1 MSEKFN
7 LKWNDFQSNV
17 SQSFQEVRKAQ
28 SLLDV
33 TLVSDDLM
41 EIKAHRLMLT
51 VCSDF
56 FKTILKDS
64 KPEPIIY
71 LTGFHSSN
79 ISLILDYIY
88 KGEVQIYQD
97 QLDSFLECAQK
108 LKIEGLLSEDDDNE
122 TQQNFEQM
130 NEETNNE
137 FFIAKEENFVEE
149 TTKDIFPIN
158 KRTYKKT
165 YPVKTDVDTNM
176 VDLREKRKE
185 LVVKD
190 GDGVYTCIPCGKK
203 GKDIGNM
210 YKHVE
215 IHIDGLQFNCQL
227 CDKVFRS
234 KNSFHFHKS
243 QYHK

>member
-7 LKWNDFQSNV
+7 LKWNNFQSNV

-28 SLLDV
+28 SLFDV
-33 TLVSDDLM
+33 TLVSDDLR

-122 TQQNFEQM
+122 TQQNFQKM

-149 TTKDIFPIN
+149 TTKNIIPTN

-165 YPVKTDVDTNM
+165 YPSKTDVDTTM

-190 GDGVYTCIPCGKK
+190 VDGVYTCIPCGKK

-210 YKHVE
+210 YR
-215 IHIDGLQFNCQL
+215 
-227 CDKVFRS
+227 VFRFDLNAFS
-234 KNSFHFHKS
+234 
-243 QYHK
+243 